1 MEGKGRKGPREV
13 RDIKLGLPGGARL
26 LVLVTN
32 LVSSPLRETLSILR
46 DLVDPEVSGIFPL
59 RIVFALCLA

>member
-26 LVLVTN
+26 LVFVTN
-32 LVSSPLRETLSILR
+32 LVSFLR

-59 RIVFALCLA
+59 RVCLA

>member
-26 LVLVTN
+26 LVFVTN
-32 LVSSPLRETLSILR
+32 IVSSPILETLLLLR

-59 RIVFALCLA
+59 RVVFALCLA